1 MLPLTLDILVEKLGK
16 IPQLQW
22 VRSYPSETDLDAIK
36 EAGKESEFD
45 PLRLRANMLK
55 ENHRIVCRD
64 LYKGRKHLARV
75 LVVCEKGRQPII
87 PWLLYSKIFQAFG
100 QCDSGKFW
108 KVILFAAISP
118 RRFPEP
124 GIQPTQEHLNG
135 GYAYPK
141 NPQSVVIYRQEESH
155 RVLVHELLHACGSD
169 NLENPEWM
177 REALTETWAE
187 LFLIAI
193 LANGSKAKAQILW
206 EVQSQWIADQEFLLT
221 QEHTVKSPEDYA
233 YRYTVAR
240 RNVLKSLGMSLPPPS
255 PDPRSAVMGSL
266 RFTSPVLSE

>member
-1 MLPLTLDILVEKLGK
+1 MLPPTLDILVEKLGK
-16 IPQLQW
+16 LPQLQW
-22 VRSYPSETDLDAIK
+22 VRSYPSDTDIDAIK
-36 EAGKESEFD
+36 EAGQESVFD
-45 PLRLRANMLK
+45 PLRLRATMLK
-55 ENHRIVCRD
+55 EGGQIQCRD

-75 LVVCEKGRQPII
+75 LVVCEKGRKPVV

-100 QCDSGKFW
+100 QCVSGTYW
-108 KVILFAAISP
+108 RVILFASSIP
-118 RRFPEP
+118 RQFPDP
-124 GIQPTQEHLNG
+124 GVQPSQEHLNG
-135 GYAYPK
+135 GYAYPG

-169 NLENPEWM
+169 DINKPEWL

-193 LANGSKAKAQILW
+193 LANGSAKKAQMLW
-206 EVQSQWIADQEFLLT
+206 DIQSQWIVDQETILT
-221 QEHTVKSPEDYA
+221 QEHNVRVPEDYA
-233 YRYTVAR
+233 YRYTVGR
-240 RNVLKSLGMSLPPPS
+240 RDVLNSLGLPLPQPS